1 MEVYIKLTA
10 DEIREMVPYA
20 VVCETMSSSRWN
32 TGRRKR
38 LMREWFTECE
48 RNACNRLHAQARTWY
63 LYKGVPDEVVMKPT
77 TLALWHK
84 LAGFC
89 CEL

>member
-1 MEVYIKLTA
+1 
-10 DEIREMVPYA
+10 
-20 VVCETMSSSRWN
+20 
-32 TGRRKR
+32 
-38 LMREWFTECE
+38 MREWFTESE

-63 LYKGVPDEVVMKPT
+63 LHKGVPDEVVMKPT